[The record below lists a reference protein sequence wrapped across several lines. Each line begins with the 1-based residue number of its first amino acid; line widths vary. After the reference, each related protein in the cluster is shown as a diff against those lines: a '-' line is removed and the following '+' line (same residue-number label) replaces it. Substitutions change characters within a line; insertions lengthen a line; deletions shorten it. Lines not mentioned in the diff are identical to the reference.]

1 MLCIHPST
9 EYIQQ
14 GPQKIRKTKSNS
26 LERKYSV
33 NIFYLIGKIAV
44 LFSAYIHNSKYLD
57 IIFYITGKK
66 HMFFS
71 VGMPQPGFF
80 SKKLCIAI
88 WYMWSKC
95 HLDMYFVVI
104 LNIYIYISLSISFYI
119 YIYIHVMYTPFY

>member
-9 EYIQQ
+9 EYTA
-14 GPQKIRKTKSNS
+14 GPPQKIGKTKPHS
-26 LERKYSV
+26 LEKKMI
-33 NIFYLIGKIAV
+33 IFYLIGKIAV

-80 SKKLCIAI
+80 SKKFWIAI
-88 WYMWSKC
+88 SYMWSKC
-95 HLDMYFVVI
+95 HVDMYFVVI
-104 LNIYIYISLSISFYI
+104 LNIYIYIYT
-119 YIYIHVMYTPFY
+119 HVMYTPFY